1 MISVSWFERIAF
13 RKGTSSKG
21 IFLGNVKCN
30 SPALIVPLIH
40 TFVHIFQSFLVAECV
55 FPFLSVRQNNATL
68 TWERHFGIW
77 AHQGD
82 CLTSSNMFPSY
93 CSSITAAFRECCL
106 LKISDLLTF
115 GSLVLRLHALSNI
128 LNFIRV
134 WLHILPFWNNAVH
147 HKKLFCLQGLGFKSG
162 LMTSLPHFP
171 VRSPFYLIHAK
182 RPLINLTG
190 FTLTPRNSLT
200 STVF

>member
-13 RKGTSSKG
+13 QKGTSSKG
-21 IFLGNVKCN
+21 IFLGNMKCN
-30 SPALIVPLIH
+30 SPALIVPFIH
-40 TFVHIFQSFLVAECV
+40 TFVHIFQSFLVVECV
-55 FPFLSVRQNNATL
+55 FPFLSARQNNATL
-68 TWERHFGIW
+68 TWEKHFGMW

-106 LKISDLLTF
+106 RKISDLLTF

-134 WLHILPFWNNAVH
+134 WLHILPFWNNAV
-147 HKKLFCLQGLGFKSG
+147 L
-162 LMTSLPHFP
+162 
-171 VRSPFYLIHAK
+171 
-182 RPLINLTG
+182 
-190 FTLTPRNSLT
+190 
-200 STVF
+200 